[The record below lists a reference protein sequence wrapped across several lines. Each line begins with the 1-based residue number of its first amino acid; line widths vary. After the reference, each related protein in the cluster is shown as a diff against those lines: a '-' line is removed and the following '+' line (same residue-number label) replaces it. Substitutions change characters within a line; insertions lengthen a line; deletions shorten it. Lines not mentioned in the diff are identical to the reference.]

1 MEKLIYIMEKLI
13 KLRSEL
19 SVPKNQYNSFGKY
32 KYRSQ
37 EDILEAVKP
46 LLEKYDLLL
55 TITDEMI
62 MLGNRFY
69 VKATVVISDDEKEI
83 ASSGF
88 AREPENKKGMD
99 ESQISGTASSYARKY
114 ALNALFL
121 IDDTKDADTDEHH
134 KVTTKSEPK
143 PFDRNVAI
151 KYIDNLM
158 VELNYSDEKAV
169 AIQAKYTNAKTRAD
183 FTLIQKEVI

>member
-1 MEKLIYIMEKLI
+1 MEKLI

-19 SVPKNQYNSFGKY
+19 SVPKNQFNSFGKY

-46 LLEKYDLLL
+46 LLDKYGLLL
-55 TITDEMI
+55 TITDDMYESNAGRHYI
-62 MLGNRFY
+62 
-69 VKATVVISDDEKEI
+69 KSTVRISDSNTNV
-83 ASSGF
+83 SSTGF

-134 KVTTKSEPK
+134 KATNKPEQPKQDKPLDRQKAILAIEDEMQKVGKSMEYRDDVRVM
-143 PFDRNVAI
+143 FD
-151 KYIDNLM
+151 K
-158 VELNYSDEKAV
+158 
-169 AIQAKYTNAKTRAD
+169 AKTRGD
-183 FTLIQKEVI
+183 FTKILNDIRSS